1 MAGSSLGRAIDELV
15 SQEITL
21 HHGYLT
27 ALERERRLV
36 ESGDTSELASVTA
49 QREGFLKGIAKAQD
63 SRFTLM
69 RAHLGEP
76 QMQGRQKAPPPS
88 IKLSEF
94 VVRYCPPDEAQALLP
109 KIDILRELVKKSH
122 GKSKEF
128 SQVVSFSLRMVGGL
142 ASILWS
148 ATKHVVQLY
157 GPRGTMHE
165 SVHEPGSRKAGVLKE
180 I

>member
-1 MAGSSLGRAIDELV
+1 MAGSSLSRAIDELV
-15 SQEITL
+15 SQEISL

-27 ALERERRLV
+27 SLERERRLV
-36 ESGDTSELASVTA
+36 ESGNTSELAAVTA

-63 SRFTLM
+63 ARFTLM

-88 IKLSEF
+88 IKLSDF
-94 VVRYCPPDEAQALLP
+94 VVRFCAPAESRALLP

-128 SQVVSFSLRMVGGL
+128 SQIVSFSLRMVGGL

-148 ATKHVVQLY
+148 ATKHVLHSY
-157 GPRGTMHE
+157 GPRGTMQE
-165 SVHEPGSRKAGVLKE
+165 AVHEPGSRKAGVLKE
-180 I
+180 V